1 MNAEAVAARSAI
13 ESLRSGVPSRHAVT
27 QLGTTQTEVKTQFDA
42 NLEALA
48 QGQGTKPIVISAN
61 FGAGKSHLLGYLQA
75 LAANQGFVTSFVV
88 VSPEMPLGNA
98 PVVLRTIAES
108 AQAPGRADT
117 ALRALAPNL
126 QTGGQAY
133 DDLKTWARGL
143 GLDERLA
150 ALLHIYQ
157 EFRADEELRAQ
168 ILDDFEGKFLPKA
181 EIRRKLKELGALVS
195 YNLSGPKNALFA
207 HDRIQLLAR
216 LYQAGGGKGLIVLF
230 DEIERI
236 AKFSTRQRLKAYE
249 ELGWWT
255 DIAQQP
261 GSAIL
266 PVFTMT
272 RGFVAESVTGGTRD
286 EQKFLAGVNSA
297 RGSDSDAD
305 ARDLSALR
313 GIALLKNPFFLES
326 PTSEQEEQIKYR
338 VKGLYEQA
346 YQTSAPTLPRVRSDV
361 RTTIRSEI
369 RRWITMWDLH
379 RYYPDYTPDV
389 QASDVHFDTRE
400 ISDDT
405 LAQADPNEE

>member
-27 QLGTTQTEVKTQFDA
+27 QLGTTQTEVKAQFDTE
-42 NLEALA
+42 LEAL
-48 QGQGTKPIVISAN
+48 GEGRGTTPIVISAN

-75 LAANQGFVTSFVV
+75 LAASQGFVSSFVV
-88 VSPEMPLGNA
+88 VSPEMPMGNA
-98 PVVLRTIAES
+98 LVVLRAIAES

-117 ALRALAPNL
+117 ALRALAPDF
-126 QTGGQAY
+126 QTGGQPFA
-133 DDLKTWARGL
+133 DLKTWARGL
-143 GLDERLA
+143 GMDERLA

-168 ILDDFEGKFLPKA
+168 ILDDFEGKFLSKTL
-181 EIRRKLKELGALVS
+181 IRQKLKELGALVS
-195 YNLSGPKNALFA
+195 YNLAGPKNALFA

-230 DEIERI
+230 DELERI

-249 ELGWWT
+249 ELGWWA
-255 DIAQQP
+255 DVARQP

-286 EQKFLAGVNSA
+286 EQKFLAGVSGA
-297 RGSDSDAD
+297 RSGEAEAD
-305 ARDLSALR
+305 AQDLRALR
-313 GIALLKNPFFLES
+313 GIALLKDPFMLES

-346 YQTSAPTLPRVRSDV
+346 YQAGVPALPRARADV
-361 RTTIRSEI
+361 RTSIRSEI

-389 QASDVHFDTRE
+389 SADDVHFDTHE

-405 LAQADPNEE
+405 LAQSDAADE